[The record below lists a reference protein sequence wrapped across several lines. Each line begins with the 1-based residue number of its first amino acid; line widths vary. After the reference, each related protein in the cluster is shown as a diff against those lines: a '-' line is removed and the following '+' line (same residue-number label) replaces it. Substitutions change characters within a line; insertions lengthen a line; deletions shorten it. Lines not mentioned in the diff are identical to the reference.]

1 MNKFTDRI
9 TMLRI
14 AVGASML
21 LAMGAASVAQLGDG
35 GVWSLSASAPVIIGS
50 YEDPFRYDGT
60 DVRPMEGGGRVD
72 VDSLK
77 DEGTVRIEVNT
88 TEGSGPIRVSAETS
102 LSGSILLLMQ
112 EFTGSEPFQAGGV
125 AEALRL
131 HGDTGRMSTAMPELV
146 AHLAGWGRLDIYV
159 DGELRY
165 EDLAAHFMLTESVR
179 RGPEGGF
186 AVLRA
191 SDGTI
196 YDPSLED
203 KTGFVYSQEL
213 ELHIWASSSSESIGV
228 SPGEELFLHLNLAV
242 DEAPLAGQALGV
254 ESPEAPPSPEDP
266 DEPEDGGGSK
276 GNNGIGNGVDPQPP
290 GNPPVNDGE
299 TDGHPGK
306 GRSRD

>member
-1 MNKFTDRI
+1 MNKVMNR
-9 TMLRI
+9 MLRM
-14 AVGASML
+14 AVGPAMV
-21 LAMGAASVAQLGDG
+21 LAISAAGVAQLGDS
-35 GVWSLSASAPVIIGS
+35 GVWSLSASAPLIIGS
-50 YEDPFRYDGT
+50 CEDPFRYDGT
-60 DVRPMEGGGRVD
+60 DVRPLEGGARLD

-88 TEGSGPIRVSAETS
+88 TEGSGPIRLSAETS
-102 LSGSILLLMQ
+102 LSGSIVLLMQ

-131 HGDTGRMSTAMPELV
+131 HGDTGRMSAAMPELV

-186 AVLRA
+186 AVFRA
-191 SDGTI
+191 SDGTV

-213 ELHIWASSSSESIGV
+213 ELHIWASSSSESIGI
-228 SPGEELFLHLNLAV
+228 SPGEELFLHLKLAV
-242 DEAPLAGQALGV
+242 DEALLAGRTIGV
-254 ESPEAPPSPEDP
+254 RSPEEPQTPGAPE
-266 DEPEDGGGSK
+266 EPEDDGGSK
-276 GNNGIGNGVDPQPP
+276 GNNGIGNGIDPQPP
-290 GNPPVNDGE
+290 GNPPINDGE
-299 TDGHPGK
+299 TDGRPGK
-306 GRSRD
+306 GKK